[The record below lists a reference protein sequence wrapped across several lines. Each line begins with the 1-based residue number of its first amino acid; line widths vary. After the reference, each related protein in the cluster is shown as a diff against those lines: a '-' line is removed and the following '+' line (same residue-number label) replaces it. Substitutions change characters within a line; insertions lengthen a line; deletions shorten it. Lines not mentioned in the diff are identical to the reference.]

1 MNQLLT
7 QISTPRVR
15 HLLWSVLSPDLAYAK
30 STASLNISL
39 DNPLREWFIGLDQ
52 NPSLL
57 NTYLATSKHRLL
69 GIYFE
74 TLWQFFLKNAPC
86 WQLKA
91 HNIQVIQDK
100 KTLGEL
106 DILAEHNEL
115 QGYHLELAVKF
126 YLQHPIHTG
135 ELCQHWLG
143 PQCRD
148 RLDLKL
154 SKLNNQQFPILN
166 HPQTQATLA
175 QRGIN
180 PPTSQA
186 LILKGYLFSKWQSNF
201 VLPSEV
207 NSACLMG
214 EWLHQ
219 KHISNLIHPNSHWL
233 LIEKPNWLGPMQIPK
248 DNSKTLL
255 LTGSE
260 AVNAVQKHFLSKLIN
275 HALMLIRVIPEQTM
289 LIEKNRYLVV
299 SDSWPNT
306 TD

>member
-7 QISTPRVR
+7 QINTPRVR

-30 STASLNISL
+30 SITALNVSL
-39 DNPLREWFIGLDQ
+39 DSTLRAWFIKLDQ

-57 NTYLATSKHRLL
+57 NTYLANSKSALL

-74 TLWQFFLKNAPC
+74 NLWQFFLENAPC
-86 WQLKA
+86 WQLQA
-91 HNIQVIQDK
+91 HNIQIIQGK

-106 DILAEHNEL
+106 DILAKHNGT

-126 YLQHPIHTG
+126 YLQHPSYTG
-135 ELCQHWLG
+135 EQCQHWLG

-175 QRGIN
+175 QGNIN
-180 PPTSQA
+180 LPTSQA
-186 LILKGYLFSKWQSNF
+186 LILKGYLFSKWQRGF
-201 VLPSEV
+201 TLPREA
-207 NSACLMG
+207 NPACLMG

-219 KHISNLIHPNSHWL
+219 KDIPELAHSGSHWL
-233 LIEKPNWLGPMQIPK
+233 LIEKPNWLGPVQIPK
-248 DNSKTLL
+248 GSAKPYL
-255 LTGSE
+255 LTGNKVVE
-260 AVNAVQKHFLSKLIN
+260 AVQEHFLVRPSS
-275 HALMLIRVIPEQTM
+275 HALMLIKVIPEQV
-289 LIEKNRYLVV
+289 LFIEKNRYLVV
-299 SDSWPNT
+299 SDSWPITGN
-306 TD
+306 

>member
-7 QISTPRVR
+7 QLSTPRVR

-30 STASLNISL
+30 SIASLNVSL
-39 DNPLREWFIGLDQ
+39 DGPLREWFISLDQ

-74 TLWQFFLKNAPC
+74 SLWQFFLKNAPC

-91 HNIQVIQDK
+91 HNIQIIQDK

-106 DILAEHNEL
+106 DILAEHIGS

-126 YLQHPIHTG
+126 YLQHPSHTG
-135 ELCQHWLG
+135 GLCQHWLG

-154 SKLNNQQFPILN
+154 NKLNNQQFPIIN
-166 HPQTQATLA
+166 HPQTQAILA
-175 QRGIN
+175 QRGIS
-180 PPTSQA
+180 PPASQA
-186 LILKGYLFSKWQSNF
+186 LILKGYLFSKWQSDF
-201 VLPSEV
+201 TLPSEV

-214 EWLHQ
+214 QWLHQ
-219 KHISNLIHPNSHWL
+219 KDISELIQPDCHWL

-248 DNSKTLL
+248 DSSNAYLL
-255 LTGSE
+255 SGSE
-260 AVNAVQKHFLSKLIN
+260 AVKTVQKHFLNRLIN
-275 HALMLIRVIPEQTM
+275 HALMLIKVIPEQTM
-289 LIEKNRYLVV
+289 FIEKKRYLVV

-306 TD
+306 RD

>member
-7 QISTPRVR
+7 QINTPRVR

-30 STASLNISL
+30 SITALNVSL
-39 DNPLREWFIGLDQ
+39 DSTLRAWFIKLDQ

-57 NTYLATSKHRLL
+57 NTYLANSKSALL

-74 TLWQFFLKNAPC
+74 NLWQFFLENAPC

-91 HNIQVIQDK
+91 HNIQIIQGK

-106 DILAEHNEL
+106 DILAKHNGT

-126 YLQHPIHTG
+126 YLQHPSYTG
-135 ELCQHWLG
+135 ELCEHWLG

-154 SKLNNQQFPILN
+154 SKLNNQQFPIIN

-175 QRGIN
+175 KRNIN
-180 PPTSQA
+180 LPTSQA
-186 LILKGYLFSKWQSNF
+186 LILKGYLFSKWQRGF
-201 VLPSEV
+201 TLPKEA
-207 NSACLMG
+207 NPACLMG

-219 KHISNLIHPNSHWL
+219 KDISELAHSGSHWL
-233 LIEKPNWLGPMQIPK
+233 LIEKSNWLGPVQIPK
-248 DNSKTLL
+248 GSAKPYL
-255 LTGSE
+255 LTGNKVVE
-260 AVNAVQKHFLSKLIN
+260 AVQDLLLVRPSNRD
-275 HALMLIRVIPEQTM
+275 LMLIEVIPEQV
-289 LIEKNRYLVV
+289 LFIEKNRYLVV
-299 SDSWPNT
+299 SDSWPITGN
-306 TD
+306 